1 MEERNERR
9 WRFFA
14 DALALVL
21 FILCSAAASLSPR
34 FPFLGFSMGTGH
46 FTAMVWKATRRLGC
60 AKGNCPGQNL
70 WVCQYDPPGNMM
82 GAFPQNVPPPL

>member
-1 MEERNERR
+1 MLTLSRS
-9 WRFFA
+9 FS
-14 DALALVL
+14 L
-21 FILCSAAASLSPR
+21 FYLPRPPLSLPVS
-34 FPFLGFSMGTGH
+34 PFLGFSMGTGH

>member
-1 MEERNERR
+1 
-9 WRFFA
+9 
-14 DALALVL
+14 
-21 FILCSAAASLSPR
+21 
-34 FPFLGFSMGTGH
+34 MGTGH

-82 GAFPQNVPPPL
+82 GAFPQNVPPPLWALPAVWKANAKRATSFCT

>member
-1 MEERNERR
+1 
-9 WRFFA
+9 
-14 DALALVL
+14 
-21 FILCSAAASLSPR
+21 
-34 FPFLGFSMGTGH
+34 MGTGH

>member
-1 MEERNERR
+1 MLTLSRS
-9 WRFFA
+9 FS
-14 DALALVL
+14 L
-21 FILCSAAASLSPR
+21 FYVPRLPLSPR